1 MKHLNNWSKFTKI
14 YEKYGNLRK
23 FYHKTSKDYIDSF
36 NNGIELNRSTERGQG
51 DGFYVFTD
59 LEIVKTI
66 GIIKGPHHGGFGL
79 TQDCIIEIESVFN
92 ETNFD
97 LDYEL
102 VKSLEKII
110 ETIVNKSGKKSF
122 ELNYQ
127 ETKFIIVTDDN
138 LNQNDFIISQPDDS
152 LSGWI
157 WKIESNKSSNF
168 AYYKKGLSQE
178 VGLVSQV
185 KEYIDSFDRIGL
197 KNEIEKECFKVIDEQ
212 PMALRYVGEKIY
224 PTRYMTFENGIWSDW
239 KSFIK

>member
-66 GIIKGPHHGGFGL
+66 GIIKGPQHRGYGL

-110 ETIVNKSGKKSF
+110 ETVVNKSEKKSF

-138 LNQNDFIISQPDDS
+138 LNQNDFIISQPDDD

-168 AYYKKGLSQE
+168 AYYKKGLSQQ
-178 VGLVSQV
+178 VGQVSQI

>member
-14 YEKYGNLRK
+14 YEKYGDLRK
-23 FYHKTSKDYIDSF
+23 FYHKTSKENIDSF
-36 NNGIELNRSTERGQG
+36 NNGIELNRSAERGQG

-59 LEIVKTI
+59 LEIVKKTK
-66 GIIKGPHHGGFGL
+66 IIKGPQHRGYGL

-110 ETIVNKSGKKSF
+110 ETVVNKSEKKSF

-138 LNQNDFIISQPDDS
+138 LNQNDFIISQPDDD
-152 LSGWI
+152 LSAWI

-168 AYYKKGLSQE
+168 AYYKKGLSQD
-178 VGLVSQV
+178 VGQVSQI